1 MLQTEFAMPWMTLI
15 SHESRYKFTTRL
27 QGRPDVENEEI
38 RLTGVVVE
46 EVGEPRNDGTPGSAL
61 YAVPFGL
68 SQSPSPLWVQCF
80 LRSWDLPKQ
89 FTSMH
94 RPGIARVRGDRLI
107 LDGTTIEEVEKYHL
121 QTLKLAIAEANELV
135 REEQAGAR
143 QRINVQDQKK
153 EAHRKHVEAVAK
165 RLKFEN

>member
-1 MLQTEFAMPWMTLI
+1 
-15 SHESRYKFTTRL
+15 
-27 QGRPDVENEEI
+27 
-38 RLTGVVVE
+38 
-46 EVGEPRNDGTPGSAL
+46 
-61 YAVPFGL
+61 
-68 SQSPSPLWVQCF
+68 
-80 LRSWDLPKQ
+80 
-89 FTSMH
+89 MH